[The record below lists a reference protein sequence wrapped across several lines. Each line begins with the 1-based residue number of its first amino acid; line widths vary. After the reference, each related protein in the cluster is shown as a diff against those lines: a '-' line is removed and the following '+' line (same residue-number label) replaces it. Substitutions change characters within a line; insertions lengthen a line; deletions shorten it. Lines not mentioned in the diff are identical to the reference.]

1 MNTNFSENQKETN
14 EDSFR
19 NLAIE
24 YENLPHLG
32 FIETLRIIA
41 RSWSFVRFFKW
52 RFLIKWT
59 LTLISLMFPVL
70 VLPWTLQIMIDHVV
84 LGIPIGGPSGGSSG
98 GPREPSEKQPEL
110 GRNQTEVNHTWAT
123 DGATSQCGKTKLKAP
138 GVTSQDFQA
147 LQYYIAGTVWAN
159 GAQKKNI
166 ECLVDTGAAVSL
178 VKKNL
183 VKKLY

>member
-59 LTLISLMFPVL
+59 LTLISL
-70 VLPWTLQIMIDHVV
+70 
-84 LGIPIGGPSGGSSG
+84 
-98 GPREPSEKQPEL
+98 
-110 GRNQTEVNHTWAT
+110 
-123 DGATSQCGKTKLKAP
+123 
-138 GVTSQDFQA
+138 
-147 LQYYIAGTVWAN
+147 
-159 GAQKKNI
+159 
-166 ECLVDTGAAVSL
+166 
-178 VKKNL
+178 
-183 VKKLY
+183 